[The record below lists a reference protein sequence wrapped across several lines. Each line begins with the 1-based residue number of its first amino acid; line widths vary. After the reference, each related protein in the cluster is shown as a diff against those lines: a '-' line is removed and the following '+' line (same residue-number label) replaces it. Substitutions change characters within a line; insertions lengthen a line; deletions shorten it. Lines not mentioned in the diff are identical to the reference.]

1 MKESEAS
8 IVCSSCFDN
17 WVTVTY
23 YIQST
28 CLFERELEFCECVR
42 SQNVCQIYNIF
53 FILRR
58 CLVKYIQMAEP
69 PTEQTS

>member
-23 YIQST
+23 IQST
-28 CLFERELEFCECVR
+28 CFFERELEFCECVR
-42 SQNVCQIYNIF
+42 SQNVCQIYDIF
-53 FILRR
+53 SFYAD
-58 CLVKYIQMAEP
+58 VW
-69 PTEQTS
+69 